1 VTPLTRIVSLP
12 ALVCA
17 AALFAGCATTSGGP
31 AGGSGPTS
39 PGTSSGNRHVR
50 KNSTPGVPG
59 EVSAALMPPV
69 QVGAGSGNGG
79 GAGETPPSQ
88 QRFDID
94 VHDMPAQKFFV
105 GLVKDTPYNMTV
117 NPKVKGRISL
127 TLKNV
132 TIPEV
137 MRTVQDVYGYDY
149 RKTAAG
155 YQVMPAA
162 LQTRIY
168 QVNYLDVV
176 RNGDS
181 RTRVS
186 SGQSTNE
193 IGPNGERLQR
203 GGYSGNGNNQTQEG
217 VGLAGSEIQ
226 TISKSDFW
234 KSLKDSL
241 DAMIGDKDGRKV
253 VINADSG
260 LVVVRAMP
268 NELRQ
273 VHDFLE
279 RLQKNVQREVVLEA
293 KILEVTLNKGF
304 QAGINWGALSR
315 HGSDSYFA
323 GQVAGQNLFSNGASD
338 LAGTPLSINPGSGS
352 GFTGFNSTAVGGT
365 FALALNLSD
374 FNAVI
379 ELLQSQGDVHVL
391 SSPRVATVNNQKAV
405 IKVGSDEFFVT
416 GVSNNTVTGTA
427 TTSNQNIQLTPFF
440 SGIAL
445 DVTPQIDKKG
455 RVILHVHPTVSQV
468 TDQNKEITVGGQ
480 KQNLPLALSN
490 VRESDSIVRAA
501 NGQVVVIG
509 GLMQDKTNTTHYS
522 TPILGDIPV
531 IGSLFRQV
539 KHTKEKSE
547 LVILLK
553 PVVVDNPDVWKSQV
567 QGAQQRVHDVNPE
580 FKWPAG
586 ASASN

>member
-1 VTPLTRIVSLP
+1 MTRRIPIAALP
-12 ALVCA
+12 GLACA
-17 AALFAGCATTSGGP
+17 ALALAGCATVANGP
-31 AGGSGPTS
+31 PGTAGS
-39 PGTSSGNRHVR
+39 PGTAHPAAAEKPHTAPTRVQ
-50 KNSTPGVPG
+50 GVPRD
-59 EVSAALMPPV
+59 VSAALMPPV
-69 QVGAGSGNGG
+69 QLGG
-79 GAGETPPSQ
+79 GRPGSTVQTPPSQ

-94 VHDMPAQKFFV
+94 VHDMPAQEFFM
-105 GLVKDTPYNMTV
+105 GLVKGTPYNMV
-117 NPKVKGRISL
+117 VSPDVKGRVSL

-149 RKTAAG
+149 RRAAAG
-155 YQVMPAA
+155 YQVLPAA
-162 LQTRIY
+162 LQTRIFH
-168 QVNYLDVV
+168 VNYLDVV
-176 RNGDS
+176 RDGDS

-193 IGPNGERLQR
+193 IGPNGERLQP
-203 GGYSGNGNNQTQEG
+203 GGYGTGGTNQTQES

-226 TISKSDFW
+226 TTSKSDFW
-234 KSLKDSL
+234 KSLKGSL
-241 DAMIGDKDGRKV
+241 DALIGTKDGRKV
-253 VINADSG
+253 VINAGSG

-268 NELRQ
+268 NELRE
-273 VHDFLE
+273 VHDFLG
-279 RLQKNVQREVVLEA
+279 RLQKDVQREVVLEA
-293 KILEVTLNKGF
+293 KILEVTLNRGF

-323 GQVAGQNLFSNGASD
+323 GEIAGQNLFANGASD
-338 LAGTPLSINPGSGS
+338 LAGTPLTIRPGTSNP
-352 GFTGFNSTAVGGT
+352 FTGFQSSAIGGT
-365 FALALNLSD
+365 FAMALNLSN

-379 ELLQSQGDVHVL
+379 ELLQSQGAVNVL

-416 GVSNNTVTGTA
+416 GVTNNTITGTA

-445 DVTPQIDKKG
+445 DVTPEIAHNG
-455 RVILHVHPTVSQV
+455 TVILHVHPTVSQV
-468 TDQNKEITVGGQ
+468 TDQNKQLTVGGQ
-480 KQNLPLALSN
+480 KQSLPLALSN

-509 GLMQDKTNTTHYS
+509 GLMQDKTQTTHYS

-531 IGSLFRQV
+531 LGNLFRQV

-553 PVVVDNPDVWKSQV
+553 PVVVNNPDVWKHQIA
-567 QGAQQRVHDVNPE
+567 GAQRNAHQVNPE
-580 FKWPAG
+580 FKWPDDG
-586 ASASN
+586 SGSD